1 MMHEAELRKGG
12 IYVWRLGDPAHQAT
26 LIVTQITKHLVYAKL
41 IEKGEPV
48 GKRFFN
54 DKGMF
59 LQECT
64 PSSAGASHGD

>member
-1 MMHEAELRKGG
+1 MITEDQLSKGG
-12 IYVWRLGDPAHQAT
+12 VYVWRLGDPKHQAT

-41 IEKGEPV
+41 IEEGKPV

-59 LQECT
+59 LQECSQT
-64 PSSAGASHGD
+64 SASGDSK